1 METPNNLN
9 HQSRTYFLLQG
20 QSISKLNDI
29 LNSTIFAHYLRTW
42 FSVIIEIILYLVF
55 IATVILTVMIPT
67 DLSLFIQKG
76 NFEFTASIQY
86 EDFANLMLG
95 LKIFILIISLPILA
109 FAILLGRNRKKNNLI
124 RKAFTETQKMKEGFE
139 KAIIELNL

>member
-67 DLSLFIQKG
+67 DLSLFIQKE
-76 NFEFTASIQY
+76 NFKFTASIQY

-95 LKIFILIISLPILA
+95 LKIFILLISLPILA

-139 KAIIELNL
+139 KAIKELNL